1 MKKFREEQLKTAFV
15 NMRTEMEKKL
25 KEIGAKQKVEVQKGL
40 QGTYIFIIFI
50 LFAEIFS
57 IHYTELILCIPS
69 LTLLR
74 NLYKIFR
81 DRKEEER
88 ISSKSKRFQKERRK
102 EFRKEE
108 FRKEW
113 FSEER
118 EGVFIE
124 IRRARERD
132 EETRRERTSLDT
144 KIDADGKAIDR
155 AR

>member
-1 MKKFREEQLKTAFV
+1 M
-15 NMRTEMEKKL
+15 
-25 KEIGAKQKVEVQKGL
+25 
-40 QGTYIFIIFI
+40 
-50 LFAEIFS
+50 
-57 IHYTELILCIPS
+57 
-69 LTLLR
+69 R

-102 EFRKEE
+102 EWREE
-108 FRKEW
+108 EWRKEW

-124 IRRARERD
+124 IRRAWERD